1 MATLQAAPVETASLR
16 EDRDKNIV
24 GRFPLAVPSID
35 IVICFH
41 NEEDVIGLLF
51 DRLRAVLSECAISWR
66 VICVNDGSTDRTLD
80 LLTKQHELDSRV
92 KIIDLSRNFGK
103 EQALTAGLDACDAD
117 AVVCMDADLQD
128 PPETIK
134 DFIKYWR
141 QGYEVVYGVRAR
153 RDRDTLLKRTTAD
166 LFYRAFNILSNSSI
180 PHNAGDFRLLDRKA
194 VMALGQLHERNR
206 FMKGLFNWVG
216 FNRIGVDYHRDMR
229 VAGKTKWNYWR
240 LWNFALDG
248 ITSFT
253 TLPLRVW
260 VYVGV
265 ITAVA
270 AFVYAS
276 FLVVRTL
283 VLGVDVP
290 GYASLMVAVLFMG
303 GIQLLSLGIL
313 GEYVGRLYN
322 EAKGRPLYLV
332 RRRIGF

>member
-1 MATLQAAPVETASLR
+1 MATLKAASAETVSLHKSGG
-16 EDRDKNIV
+16 DDAV

-41 NEEDVIGLLF
+41 NEEEVVELLF
-51 DRLRAVLSECAISWR
+51 ARLRTVLDECAISWR

-80 LLTKQHELDSRV
+80 LLMRQHEQDARV

-103 EQALTAGLDACDAD
+103 EQALTAGLDASDAD
-117 AVVCMDADLQD
+117 AVICMDADLQD

-134 DFIKYWR
+134 DFIACWR

-153 RDRDTLLKRTTAD
+153 RDRDTLLKRATAD
-166 LFYRAFNILSNSSI
+166 LFYRAFNMLSSSGI
-180 PHNAGDFRLLDRKA
+180 PRNAGDFRLLDRKA
-194 VMALGQLHERNR
+194 VMALRELHERNR

-216 FNRIGVDYHRDMR
+216 FKRIGVDYHREVR
-229 VAGKTKWNYWR
+229 IAGRTKWNYWR

-265 ITAVA
+265 VTALA

-283 VLGVDVP
+283 ILGVDVP
-290 GYASLMVAVLFMG
+290 GYASLMVAILFLG

-332 RRRIGF
+332 RHRIGF

>member
-1 MATLQAAPVETASLR
+1 MATLKAASAETVSLR
-16 EDRDKNIV
+16 TSDDDDVLGK
-24 GRFPLAVPSID
+24 FPFAAPSID

-41 NEEDVIGLLF
+41 NEEDTIELLF
-51 DRLRAVLSECAISWR
+51 DRLRAVLRECAISWR
-66 VICVNDGSTDRTLD
+66 VICVNDGSTDRTLE
-80 LLTKQHELDSRV
+80 LLMRQHEHDSRV

-134 DFIKYWR
+134 DFIQYWR

-153 RDRDTLLKRTTAD
+153 RDRDTLLKRATAD
-166 LFYRAFNILSNSSI
+166 LFYRAFNLLSNSSI
-180 PHNAGDFRLLDRKA
+180 PRNVGDFRLLDRKA
-194 VMALGQLHERNR
+194 VIALRQLQERNR

-216 FNRIGVDYHRDMR
+216 FSRIGVDYHREMR

-265 ITAVA
+265 ITALA

-283 VLGVDVP
+283 ILGVDVP

-332 RRRIGF
+332 RHRIGF